1 MVIKFDK
8 DGTVE
13 GLERLLTEA
22 RKSNAKSILV
32 FACVA
37 NNFFDKKEEIDTLL
51 KKSDLKI
58 FGGIFPQIIYKNKSF
73 ERGTAVLVFEDEV
86 NINIIKDISS
96 DKVDIAQAIGDLGIV
111 DFKSMFAFVDA
122 FSTTIGEVIEEI
134 YYEFGLEHNFI
145 GGGAGSL
152 DFIQKPV
159 IFSNEGILQDALI
172 LATTDI
178 PIGIGVKHGWEPI
191 TNVFQVTKAEKNTIY
206 ELDYKSAF
214 EVYKDVVQKHSNEK
228 FTDNNFFDI
237 AMKYPFGISKIGS
250 ELVVRDPIVQ
260 ENGAIVCVGDVK
272 EGEYV
277 RILHGKSENLVD
289 AAKYAC
295 KMANSNLEKS
305 SGITLFIDCISRVLF
320 LGDDF
325 QKEIDAVSHHNPNLI
340 GALTL
345 GEIANTSKEY
355 LEFYNKTSVVAVI

>member
-1 MVIKFDK
+1 MIIRFDK

-13 GLERLLTEA
+13 GLKNLLTEA
-22 RKSNAKSILV
+22 KESSAKSVLV
-32 FACVA
+32 FTCVA

-73 ERGTAVLVFEDEV
+73 ERGTAVLVFEEEV
-86 NINIIKDISS
+86 NINIIKDISK
-96 DKVDIAQAIGDLGIV
+96 DKVDISQAIGDLGIV
-111 DFKSMFAFVDA
+111 DFKTMFAFVDA

-172 LATTDI
+172 LVASNI
-178 PIGIGVKHGWEPI
+178 PIGIGVKRGWEPI
-191 TNVFQVTKAEKNTIY
+191 TNVFQITKAEKNIIY

-214 EVYKDVVQKHSNEK
+214 GVYKDIVQKHSNKK
-228 FTDNNFFDI
+228 FNDNNFFDI
-237 AMKYPFGISKIGS
+237 AMSYPFGISKIGG
-250 ELVVRDPIVQ
+250 EMVVRDPIMKKD
-260 ENGAIVCVGDVK
+260 GALVCVGDIK

-277 RILHGKSENLVD
+277 RILHGKSKNLIK
-289 AAKYAC
+289 AAKEAC
-295 KMANSNLEKS
+295 KMANNSLKK
-305 SGITLFIDCISRVLF
+305 
-320 LGDDF
+320 
-325 QKEIDAVSHHNPNLI
+325 Q
-340 GALTL
+340 
-345 GEIANTSKEY
+345 
-355 LEFYNKTSVVAVI
+355 VI